1 MLTSAPSK
9 SVTKSLI
16 RTMEMNG
23 TLETRQPR
31 QAVEPPKPKVM
42 ALKEQGEE
50 EEFEF
55 DEEDEIEVE
64 EEEIAEIKEVKKGML
79 SNIRTRK

>member
-1 MLTSAPSK
+1 
-9 SVTKSLI
+9 
-16 RTMEMNG
+16 MNG

-55 DEEDEIEVE
+55 DEEDEMEDGKL
-64 EEEIAEIKEVKKGML
+64 EIVEIKEVKKG
-79 SNIRTRK
+79 ICCRTLNNVNK